1 MMRRSSLAK
10 SLPEVGLVL
19 VGVRDRGT
27 RDRRFPR
34 TDAARSASEDGT
46 ACARHV

>member
-19 VGVRDRGT
+19 IGVVI
-27 RDRRFPR
+27 
-34 TDAARSASEDGT
+34 AAVATSAV
-46 ACARHV
+46 HVH